1 MLLCVVSENMALG
14 VGQISRQGVKAAR
27 KEVWGRDANT
37 RKWGIDGM
45 NELVSCP
52 YSHVLLLGS
61 LNVYK
66 RGEHSAAFPF
76 TFQRVER
83 ASLESVEE
91 WIWSSLAE
99 RGGIAKG
106 KRLEASG

>member
-1 MLLCVVSENMALG
+1 MFGSIVECVYEK
-14 VGQISRQGVKAAR
+14 R
-27 KEVWGRDANT
+27 T
-37 RKWGIDGM
+37 RRFA
-45 NELVSCP
+45 P
-52 YSHVLLLGS
+52 Q
-61 LNVYK
+61 
-66 RGEHSAAFPF
+66 FF